1 MDIKQY
7 LLGLQQKIAE
17 GLKLSA
23 KKLLEAKKKNNGKLA
38 ACRDGKIVVLNASE
52 IL

>member
-1 MDIKQY
+1 MDTKQY
-7 LLGLQQKIAE
+7 LLELQQKIAE

-38 ACRDGKIVVLNASE
+38 VYRDGKIIVFNASE
-52 IL
+52 IK